1 LTKRLTIIGS
11 VLSAI
16 VFVTTLVRPNA
27 LSEWPPL
34 VQAAAGAAGVFLTVW
49 LFLPLVAYM
58 AYLVLTPVRKAVRRT
73 GGPDA

>member
-1 LTKRLTIIGS
+1 LTIIGS

-16 VFVTTLVRPNA
+16 VFITTLARPNT
-27 LSEWPPL
+27 LSEWPAL

-49 LFLPLVAYM
+49 LFLPLVAYLG
-58 AYLVLTPVRKAVRRT
+58 YLVLTPVRKALQRS

>member
-1 LTKRLTIIGS
+1 MTRRLTIIGS

-16 VFVTTLVRPNA
+16 VFVTTLARPNT

-34 VQAAAGAAGVFLTVW
+34 VQAAAGAAGVFLTLW
-49 LFLPLVAYM
+49 LFLPLVAYLG
-58 AYLVLTPVRKAVRRT
+58 YLVLTPVRKALQRP